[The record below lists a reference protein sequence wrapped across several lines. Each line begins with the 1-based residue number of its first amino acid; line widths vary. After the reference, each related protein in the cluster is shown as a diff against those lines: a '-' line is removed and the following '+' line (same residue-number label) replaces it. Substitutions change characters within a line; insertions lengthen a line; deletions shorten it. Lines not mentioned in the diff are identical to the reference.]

1 MRIALD
7 AMGTD
12 ERPVP
17 DVAGGVLAAKEFGD
31 TILLVGDETRIKAEL
46 AKLDTNGLKLEIVPA
61 AEEVLMDDKPGVV
74 IKGKP
79 QSSMHVAMNLVA
91 ANDADAFVT
100 MGNTGAA
107 HSIAT
112 LKTLKRI
119 SGVKRPA
126 LSSIFSIAG
135 RTFILLDI
143 GANTDSRPEWMAQ
156 FAVMGKIYA
165 ENALGVKNA
174 RVALLSNGEEEGKG
188 NQLIRDA
195 GELIA
200 QLPLNFIGNIE
211 PKAILDGGAD
221 VIVSDGFVGNIVVK
235 AFEATTRSLLYL
247 IRDELTRTVFTK
259 AVGALARP
267 ALMRVR
273 KQVDPFEIGGAPLLG
288 VNGVVIIGHGRSNAY
303 AVKNAIGQA
312 RRAVAGHIIDSI
324 REGLEP
330 TLDLASSAENSAT

>member
-7 AMGTD
+7 AMGSD

-17 DVAGGVLAAKEFGD
+17 DVAGGVWAAKEFGD
-31 TILLVGDETRIKAEL
+31 TILLIGDENRIKGEL
-46 AKLDTNGLKLEIVPA
+46 SKHDTTGLKLEVIHA
-61 AEEVLMDDKPGVV
+61 AEQVMMDDKPGEV

-91 ANDADAFVT
+91 DGKADGFVT

-119 SGVKRPA
+119 PGVKRPA
-126 LSSIFSIAG
+126 LSSIFSISG
-135 RTFILLDI
+135 KTFILLDI
-143 GANTDSRPEWMAQ
+143 GANTDSRPEWLAQ
-156 FAVMGKIYA
+156 FAIMGKIYS
-165 ENALGVKNA
+165 ENALSINNP

-221 VIVSDGFVGNIVVK
+221 VIVSDGFVGNIAVK
-235 AFEATTRSLLYL
+235 AFEASTRSLMYL
-247 IRDELTRTVFTK
+247 IRDELTRNVFTK

-330 TLDLASSAENSAT
+330 TLDLATSAENSAT